1 MALGKR
7 VESGKREGEWWRWNG
22 QEVFFFFLRKGRPFT
37 EKMGMRVV
45 C

>member
-22 QEVFFFFLRKGRPFT
+22 QEVFLKKKEGGGGLLQRRW
-37 EKMGMRVV
+37 E
-45 C
+45 